1 MHRELRIE
9 AAIKPATPANTKM
22 PLLAAAK
29 DTRISI
35 ELITANM
42 SGNMFLCFSHDKES
56 PRIEIV
62 IEAIIRGNDTEWII
76 DNPAPAPE
84 SRPIVTGRL
93 RQHK

>member
-1 MHRELRIE
+1 MYRELRID
-9 AAIKPATPANTKM
+9 AAIKPATPANAKM

-29 DTRISI
+29 DTRIDI
-35 ELITANM
+35 ELTTANM
-42 SGNMFLCFSHDKES
+42 SGNMFPCFNHDKES

-93 RQHK
+93 KQHK

>member
-1 MHRELRIE
+1 MYRELRIE

-29 DTRISI
+29 DTRINV
-35 ELITANM
+35 ELITANV
-42 SGNMFLCFSHDKES
+42 SGNMFLCFNHDKER

-62 IEAIIRGNDTEWII
+62 IEAIMRGNDTEWII
-76 DNPAPAPE
+76 DNPAPALE

-93 RQHK
+93 KQHR